1 MKTTNKTN
9 KQRSR
14 NRALIRTALLGVCI
28 FGLGAATCEA
38 QVQSWSADGP
48 PRRLSKED
56 EEQAQRQRKAAED
69 KALRE
74 EVTKEFVKNIQKY
87 QAELYRA
94 RAEAEARRYEAEQ
107 RRQFWDL
114 IGGYIP
120 VSIPGPFSLS
130 DLIRVATSERPFLE
144 AAQIAAHW
152 GISHIPSIPYV
163 PIQPH
168 GVLNVMADNLIE
180 GMVDNQVVFSQIQFS
195 RQNLLNNIAFRGG
208 DQRSLSASN
217 FALGES
223 VNVNEMD
230 VLMQN
235 QADRV
240 DDRLCLAAF
249 YAKGEEDETYGAE
262 KQSFLAGLRNLPEFS
277 DSVGAT
283 LAANERL
290 AAEVQQY
297 AYSNVDATSLVSSY
311 LTPSYFASLQKMTEL
326 FEPERHEDGDLLEIA
341 KAFDEKTNFNGGTA
355 RDQYGRTYRTP
366 GNLYAADVFG
376 YYGIVCMQRGRAA
389 SGELGDALLQT
400 GESLLQKSIEI
411 AKTKLTAQS
420 GRLSQWLTY
429 SALRCQFAGLNDHAR
444 KLYEESDAAAAN
456 VLTQN
461 PTTSR
466 YQQTRQVTQTQDV
479 RSRRAWNAEMASRA
493 LLLDNRFEDAQRY
506 LDVLV
511 DLYEGWNDPE
521 YDDFEKARLPRALY
535 AEAKANAGLA
545 KFLTD
550 FDADARFL
558 LEDAK
563 EKFDKCASTPEGRST
578 FVIEGQITLLCRLAQ
593 LASRVEKYDEA
604 LEYVDSAIA
613 LKRKYLDVRKKDW
626 EGHQRYFESVPAYFE
641 AVYVEKTNEGCD
653 VSGEKHKLD
662 AAELAK
668 RKETWESIVE
678 SQLSYEKNLK
688 ASILYKRGDPA
699 QGDLTEAL
707 KSANEILET
716 LEACGLDKSQA
727 AAETLLT
734 RAQTERRLGSVENL
748 QSAKKDLEQASTILG
763 LAGIDVEEI
772 ENNPTHSRAYFEG
785 LYACERAHVER
796 ELAVLNEQGA
806 AERAKELYDVA
817 ERYFGSAV
825 ISNAAYVDLYYGRA
839 MLSRLTGDNAAAY
852 VDLDEAIKCSLE
864 VRKTSAVNDKD
875 RALRLSQFF
884 YLFEAKANWTLADS
898 TDARETAAKTYET
911 MESSRTQSF
920 EDLATLAN
928 FDLASFADEK
938 ALNELDAKKAQ
949 VKDAEIVL
957 TKAETDLQVAGAN
970 GESSSTIKELS
981 KIYDES
987 LETYSA
993 ARNAYNA
1000 EITRLARENVAQA
1013 FGSTPG
1019 EGGFDE
1025 IQNLALESNLVVCE
1039 YMLGENNCYLVVFG
1053 VGVEPRA
1060 YELSVGDNETERLL
1074 RGVGVELESGPLTAE
1089 KLNVLLTGFLNSV
1102 KDSPSEFKTYS
1113 NVLWTT
1119 LFPAADLRDRI
1130 CGATADFGLLIV
1142 PDGALSQLPFEAL
1155 VVDDGRSTGDV
1166 ETYLID
1172 QAPIVSYAPSG
1183 WLFCNLT
1190 NRLKKDETEKVLTV
1204 GNPETELGS
1213 LTESETEVRNIV
1225 EYCSNNVRFK
1235 EPEACR
1241 DFIGAEA
1248 TEKNVRANLDRT
1260 INHLAVH
1267 GVVDFQRGK
1276 WSGALVLTPGP
1287 EGDDVS
1293 DDDGMLAM
1301 SEILRLDMSGC
1312 ELAALSACDTNR
1324 TKRQIDEGVWSIGR
1338 GMILAGA
1345 RRVVASNWAV
1355 NDSSTSELISDF
1367 FRKVLDE
1374 GAQSPDCA
1382 LALKEAK
1389 LAVKEQAGWDSP
1401 YFWAP
1406 FVLIGA
1412 R

>member
-1 MKTTNKTN
+1 
-9 KQRSR
+9 
-14 NRALIRTALLGVCI
+14 
-28 FGLGAATCEA
+28 
-38 QVQSWSADGP
+38 
-48 PRRLSKED
+48 
-56 EEQAQRQRKAAED
+56 
-69 KALRE
+69 
-74 EVTKEFVKNIQKY
+74 
-87 QAELYRA
+87 
-94 RAEAEARRYEAEQ
+94 
-107 RRQFWDL
+107 
-114 IGGYIP
+114 
-120 VSIPGPFSLS
+120 
-130 DLIRVATSERPFLE
+130 
-144 AAQIAAHW
+144 
-152 GISHIPSIPYV
+152 
-163 PIQPH
+163 
-168 GVLNVMADNLIE
+168 
-180 GMVDNQVVFSQIQFS
+180 
-195 RQNLLNNIAFRGG
+195 
-208 DQRSLSASN
+208 
-217 FALGES
+217 
-223 VNVNEMD
+223 
-230 VLMQN
+230 
-235 QADRV
+235 
-240 DDRLCLAAF
+240 
-249 YAKGEEDETYGAE
+249 
-262 KQSFLAGLRNLPEFS
+262 
-277 DSVGAT
+277 
-283 LAANERL
+283 
-290 AAEVQQY
+290 
-297 AYSNVDATSLVSSY
+297 
-311 LTPSYFASLQKMTEL
+311 
-326 FEPERHEDGDLLEIA
+326 
-341 KAFDEKTNFNGGTA
+341 
-355 RDQYGRTYRTP
+355 
-366 GNLYAADVFG
+366 
-376 YYGIVCMQRGRAA
+376 
-389 SGELGDALLQT
+389 
-400 GESLLQKSIEI
+400 
-411 AKTKLTAQS
+411 
-420 GRLSQWLTY
+420 
-429 SALRCQFAGLNDHAR
+429 
-444 KLYEESDAAAAN
+444 
-456 VLTQN
+456 
-461 PTTSR
+461 
-466 YQQTRQVTQTQDV
+466 
-479 RSRRAWNAEMASRA
+479 
-493 LLLDNRFEDAQRY
+493 
-506 LDVLV
+506 
-511 DLYEGWNDPE
+511 
-521 YDDFEKARLPRALY
+521 
-535 AEAKANAGLA
+535 
-545 KFLTD
+545 
-550 FDADARFL
+550 
-558 LEDAK
+558 
-563 EKFDKCASTPEGRST
+563 
-578 FVIEGQITLLCRLAQ
+578 
-593 LASRVEKYDEA
+593 
-604 LEYVDSAIA
+604 
-613 LKRKYLDVRKKDW
+613 
-626 EGHQRYFESVPAYFE
+626 
-641 AVYVEKTNEGCD
+641 
-653 VSGEKHKLD
+653 
-662 AAELAK
+662 
-668 RKETWESIVE
+668 
-678 SQLSYEKNLK
+678 
-688 ASILYKRGDPA
+688 
-699 QGDLTEAL
+699 
-707 KSANEILET
+707 
-716 LEACGLDKSQA
+716 
-727 AAETLLT
+727 
-734 RAQTERRLGSVENL
+734 
-748 QSAKKDLEQASTILG
+748 
-763 LAGIDVEEI
+763 
-772 ENNPTHSRAYFEG
+772 
-785 LYACERAHVER
+785 
-796 ELAVLNEQGA
+796 
-806 AERAKELYDVA
+806 
-817 ERYFGSAV
+817 
-825 ISNAAYVDLYYGRA
+825 
-839 MLSRLTGDNAAAY
+839 
-852 VDLDEAIKCSLE
+852 
-864 VRKTSAVNDKD
+864 
-875 RALRLSQFF
+875 
-884 YLFEAKANWTLADS
+884 
-898 TDARETAAKTYET
+898 

-1190 NRLKKDETEKVLTV
+1190 NRLKKDETERVLTV